1 MAQDAD
7 KRRSLESRPAGGA
20 GEGIGESGCIEIDL
34 GVVLANSAEPRRMA
48 GRGRKIIATV
58 KADVYGHGCVA
69 IAIGA
74 NLAGTVRLG
83 DGAE

>member
-1 MAQDAD
+1 
-7 KRRSLESRPAGGA
+7 
-20 GEGIGESGCIEIDL
+20 
-34 GVVLANSAEPRRMA
+34 MA